1 MSYRPLADEIR
12 PQSLDEVMG
21 QTHILGKDG
30 LLRRIIDGGS
40 IPNLVFYG
48 PSGTGKTTVA
58 NIIAKRTDQIGRAHV

>member
-30 LLRRIIDGGS
+30 LLQMS
-40 IPNLVFYG
+40 VNSF
-48 PSGTGKTTVA
+48 
-58 NIIAKRTDQIGRAHV
+58 